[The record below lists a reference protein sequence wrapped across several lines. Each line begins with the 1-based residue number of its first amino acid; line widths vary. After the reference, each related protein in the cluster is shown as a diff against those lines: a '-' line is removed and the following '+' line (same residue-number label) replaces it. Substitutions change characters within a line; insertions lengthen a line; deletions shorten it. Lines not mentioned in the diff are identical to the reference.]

1 MTIICRHS
9 CWTIALFLLMA
20 CTASAQQVQVNK
32 ENRTILVSA
41 MGKVSAAADAATVHI
56 GYQIYGP
63 DSATAYARGSKTS
76 NEISSALIQAG
87 VPKDAMESETQS
99 IAEVQPF
106 ELNNVPAA
114 ERADRAFRLQQS
126 WTVKTSAKDAN
137 RVLDIAVK
145 AGANASGQIDWSMAD
160 PDALHA
166 KAVEDAMARARK
178 NAEAIAAGMVVKLG
192 SLIYASNEQPSAPV
206 RLEQYAKLQSVPN
219 AMETVQIAPLAVNAR
234 KIEDTATIYAVYA
247 ME

>member
-1 MTIICRHS
+1 MKIIRRHYF
-9 CWTIALFLLMA
+9 WTIALLMV
-20 CTASAQQVQVNK
+20 CTASAQQVQVNR

-41 MGKVSAAADAATVHI
+41 MGKASAGADAATLHI

-63 DSATAYARGSKTS
+63 DSATAYARGSKNS

-87 VPKDAMESETQS
+87 VPKDAIESETQS

-106 ELNNVPAA
+106 ELNHLPEA

-126 WTVKTSAKDAN
+126 WTVKTSAKDAS

-178 NAEAIAAGMVVKLG
+178 NAEAIAAGMTVKLG
-192 SLIYASNEQPSAPV
+192 SLIYAGNEQPSGTV
-206 RLEQYAKLQSVPN
+206 RLEQFAKLQSAPN

-234 KIEDTATIYAVYA
+234 KIEDTAIIYAVYA